1 MAIGTRNLF
10 GREEELRSLLALVN
24 APERLPAVAILA
36 GEAGI
41 GKTALWSAAMEEAA
55 AGGFL
60 VLSCRPSEAE
70 ARLSFSA
77 LADLLTGVA
86 SEVLPELPAPQ
97 RRALET
103 VLALSDADGQ
113 VEERLVA
120 FGLLNALRSLA
131 ADQRLVLGV
140 DDVQWLDRPSLDL
153 LRYVLPRL
161 GDEPIAVLLTVRG
174 EVPPWVR
181 RREGVVELDLR
192 PLSVG
197 ALHELLR
204 TRMDAA
210 FPRPVLLRIWETSGG
225 NPFFALELARALQR
239 RGGRIEPGAKLPVPD
254 TLEGLVRERLEGL
267 TPAADDV
274 CRVVAASSEPTLR
287 LVELVVGDRAAGV
300 EDAIRARVLELDGER
315 LRFTHPLLAS
325 AIAARTVGDRKRALH
340 ERLAAVAADIE
351 EQARHLALA
360 ASEPGARVA
369 AALDDAAR
377 QAAARGAGT
386 AAAELAEQA
395 LVLTPAGD
403 DEARR
408 RRRLEAADL
417 HFHAGDLE
425 RALGVLDGAVDEAA
439 PGPERAAVL
448 LRLGRLRAETSG
460 AAEAVALWREALA
473 EAAGDDA
480 LEARILLRLGEFL
493 RFTEGAE
500 PALAHLEAAVDAAAR
515 GDDDDLMCRALAA
528 HALVHFNTGR
538 GIHHESMGRALALEA
553 TLAARSGTMPATPF
567 FVHQL
572 VWSGEYERARD
583 LQERWLEWARGREQ
597 PDQADA
603 AWYRALLEWR
613 AGDWDAA
620 AAAASSAVALTEQF
634 GRDAV
639 TITSW
644 PAAVIAAHRGELD
657 RARELAERGL
667 GAPSLPDMGVAGFE
681 WVLGFLELSRGDA
694 GGALEHLDRVEPMYL
709 ALGVLEPA
717 MEWYVPDLLDALL
730 VAGEADRA
738 ERTLAPW
745 EHRARAL
752 DRAWALAVAART
764 RALLKVAAGD
774 QDGAFV
780 CFQEALAEHERSK
793 DPFQHARTLLALGAT
808 ERRAKRRRAARE
820 TLEQALALFAELPA
834 PLWAEKARS
843 ELARISG
850 RTASRGELTEGER
863 RVAGLVA
870 EGRSNREVAAALFL
884 AEHSV
889 ETALSRIYRKLG
901 VRSRTELAKLVRE
914 TQEPPASNS

>member
-1 MAIGTRNLF
+1 VALLL
-10 GREEELRSLLALVN
+10 EE
-24 APERLPAVAILA
+24 P
-36 GEAGI
+36 GEAPPDPGAV
-41 GKTALWSAAMEEAA
+41 GLAVMDALR
-55 AGGFL
+55 
-60 VLSCRPSEAE
+60 V
-70 ARLSFSA
+70 
-77 LADLLTGVA
+77 LADSAEVVVA
-86 SEVLPELPAPQ
+86 
-97 RRALET
+97 
-103 VLALSDADGQ
+103 
-113 VEERLVA
+113 
-120 FGLLNALRSLA
+120 
-131 ADQRLVLGV
+131 V
-140 DDVQWLDRPSLDL
+140 DDIQWLDQPSLDL
-153 LRYVLPRL
+153 LQYVLPRL
-161 GDEPIAVLLTVRG
+161 RDEAVAVVLTVRG

-181 RREGVVELDLR
+181 RRAGVVELDLR

-204 TRMDAA
+204 TRLDAA
-210 FPRPVLLRIWETSGG
+210 FPRPVLLRVWETSGG

-239 RGGRIEPGAKLPVPD
+239 RGGRIEPGAKLPVPE
-254 TLEGLVRERLEGL
+254 TLEDLVRERLEGL
-267 TPAADDV
+267 TPAADEV
-274 CRVVAASSEPTLR
+274 CGVVAAAYEPTLR
-287 LVELVVGDRAAGV
+287 LVERVVGDAAAGI
-300 EDAIRARVLELDGER
+300 EDALRARVLELDGER

-325 AIAARTVGDRKRALH
+325 AIAARTVGDRKRSLH
-340 ERLAAVAADIE
+340 ERLAAVVSDTE

-360 ASEPGARVA
+360 ASGPGARVA

-377 QAAARGAGT
+377 QAGARGAGT

-403 DEARR
+403 NEARI

-417 HFHAGDLE
+417 HFQAGDVE
-425 RALGVLDGAVDEAA
+425 RALGVLEGAADEA
-439 PGPERAAVL
+439 PHGPARAAVL
-448 LRLGRLRAETSG
+448 LRLGRFRAETIG
-460 AAEAVALWREALA
+460 AAEAVAVWREALA
-473 EAAGDDA
+473 EAAGDDE

-500 PALAHLEAAVDAAAR
+500 QALVHLEAAVDAAAR
-515 GDDDDLMCRALAA
+515 ADDDDLMCRVLAA
-528 HALVHFNTGR
+528 HALVHFNSGR
-538 GIHHESMGRALALEA
+538 GIHHEGMGRALALEA
-553 TLAARSGTMPATPF
+553 ILAARSGTMPATPF

-572 VWSGEYERARD
+572 VWSGEHDRARD
-583 LQERWLEWARGREQ
+583 LQERWLEWARVRDD
-597 PDQADA
+597 PDQANA

-620 AAAASSAVALTEQF
+620 AASASSAVALTEQF
-634 GRDAV
+634 GREAT

-644 PAAVIAAHRGELD
+644 LAAVIAAHRGELD
-657 RARELAERGL
+657 RARELADRGL
-667 GAPSLPDMGVAGFE
+667 GAPSRPDIAVAGFE
-681 WVLGFLELSRGDA
+681 WVLGFVELSRGDA
-694 GGALEHLDRVEPMYL
+694 GRALEHLDRAEPVYL

-730 VAGEADRA
+730 VAGEVDRA

-745 EHRARAL
+745 EDRARVL

-764 RALLKVAAGD
+764 QALVKVARGD
-774 QDGAFV
+774 QEGAFA
-780 CFQEALAEHERSK
+780 CFEEALAEHERAD
-793 DPFQHARTLLALGAT
+793 DPFQRARTLLALGAT

-843 ELARISG
+843 ELARIGG
-850 RTASRGELTEGER
+850 RAASRGELTEGER
-863 RVAGLVA
+863 RIAGLVA